1 MHCKTCLGI
10 FSLAVGRNSLGK
22 NKPSAFKEKGG

>member
-10 FSLAVGRNSLGK
+10 FGFAVGGNSLGK
-22 NKPSAFKEKGG
+22 NKLSAFKE